1 MKLFAKIFICTIA
14 VITAALAVVG
24 YVMISGS
31 FKNAMEHEYEN
42 AEAEYQLV
50 KFALQSGMLS
60 NSEDGS
66 LTDEALIEAAKQTVS
81 VVQRDTKIMVLSE
94 DGTAVCSTFV
104 GFLNLPGVDNVGEGK
119 VEFHTGAETG
129 SERL

>member
-60 NSEDGS
+60 NSENGS
-66 LTDEALIEAAKQTVS
+66 LTDEALTEAAEQTVS
-81 VVQRDTKIMVLSE
+81 AVQRGTEAEVLSE
-94 DGTAVCSTFV
+94 DGTIVSSTFTEMRVFPGRDDAAV
-104 GFLNLPGVDNVGEGK
+104 GS
-119 VEFHTGAETG
+119 VEIQAEI
-129 SERL
+129 

>member
-24 YVMISGS
+24 YAMISGS

-81 VVQRDTKIMVLSE
+81 VV
-94 DGTAVCSTFV
+94 
-104 GFLNLPGVDNVGEGK
+104 
-119 VEFHTGAETG
+119 
-129 SERL
+129 